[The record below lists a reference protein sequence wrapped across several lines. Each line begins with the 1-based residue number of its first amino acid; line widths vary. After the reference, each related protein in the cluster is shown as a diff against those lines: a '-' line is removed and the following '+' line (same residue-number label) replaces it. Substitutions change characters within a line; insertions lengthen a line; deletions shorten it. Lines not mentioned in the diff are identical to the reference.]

1 MAAAEEDEAE
11 DEAEEEAEDG
21 ATEEVAGGGVVTVG
35 SSRRVRHKG
44 QANALMLKSIVVRS
58 CSWTSRCPDGR
69 FKIYFWKQS
78 SQTLCLHGNT

>member
-1 MAAAEEDEAE
+1 MAAAKEDEAE
-11 DEAEEEAEDG
+11 DEATDEAEDE
-21 ATEEVAGGGVVTVG
+21 ATDGVAGGGVVTAG

>member
-11 DEAEEEAEDG
+11 DEAEDG

-44 QANALMLKSIVVRS
+44 QANALLLKSIVVRS